1 MRIGELSH
9 RDILSRLRGRGLRL
23 KTGPFVFGIRSPL
36 ATIAENLAIL
46 YADFPLAEADEF
58 ADFHVRIRLSSGL
71 RRFFRTQSVF
81 DLDGVVPFKPLPG
94 RQAFALLEWGM
105 NWCIYSHAHQ
115 YLMIHGAVLERGG
128 HAILFP
134 APSGSGKS
142 TLCAGLMC
150 RGWRLLSDELILI
163 DPATLKIHPLCRPVS
178 LKNRSIDIMRRFAP
192 EAVLTRPIPDTNK
205 GTVAHLRPSP
215 ASVAAMSHCSR
226 IGCVVFPRYC
236 PDSSTRITPLARS
249 EVFMRLVENAFNY
262 SLLGET
268 GFIALGRI
276 VDGVEGVVVEYESLE
291 DIIRALETRFEAIS
305 A

>member
-1 MRIGELSH
+1 MRIGELTQ
-9 RDILSRLRGRGLRL
+9 RDILSRLRSGGLRL
-23 KTGPFVFGIRSPL
+23 RTGPFVFGIRSPL

-46 YADFPLAEADEF
+46 YADFPFAEADEF

-81 DLDGVVPFKPLPG
+81 DVDGIMPFKPLPG

-105 NWCIYSHAHQ
+105 NWCIYSHSHQ
-115 YLMIHGAVLERGG
+115 FLMIHGAVLERGG
-128 HAILFP
+128 QAVLLP

-142 TLCAGLMC
+142 TLCAGMMC

-163 DPATLKIHPLCRPVS
+163 DPATLEIQPLCRPVS
-178 LKNRSIDIMRRFAP
+178 LKNQSIELIRRFAP

-215 ASVAAMSHCSR
+215 ASVAAMNHRSR
-226 IGCVVFPRYC
+226 IGYVIFPRYL
-236 PDSSTRITPLARS
+236 PDSPTRIAPLARS
-249 EVFMRLVENAFNY
+249 EIFMKLVENAFNY

-268 GFIALGRI
+268 GFAALGRI
-276 VDGVEGVVVEYESLE
+276 VDGVEGVVAEYGSLD
-291 DIIRALETRFEAIS
+291 DIIKTLDAHFGASS

>member
-1 MRIGELSH
+1 MRIGELSQ
-9 RDILSRLRGRGLRL
+9 RDILSRLRSEGLRL
-23 KTGPFVFGIRSPL
+23 RTGPFVFGIRSSL

-71 RRFFRTQSVF
+71 RRLFRTQSVF
-81 DLDGVVPFKPLPG
+81 DVDGIVPFKPLPG

-105 NWCIYSHAHQ
+105 NWCIYSHSHQ
-115 YLMIHGAVLERGG
+115 FLMIHGAVLERGG
-128 HAILFP
+128 HAILLP

-142 TLCAGLMC
+142 TLCAGMMC

-163 DPATLKIHPLCRPVS
+163 DPATLEIHPLSRPVS
-178 LKNRSIDIMRRFAP
+178 LKNQSIELIRRFAP

-205 GTVAHLRPSP
+205 GTVAHLRPSL
-215 ASVAAMSHCSR
+215 ASVAAMKPCAR
-226 IGCVVFPRYC
+226 IGCVVFPRYR
-236 PDSSTRITPLARS
+236 PDSPTRLAPLARS

-268 GFIALGRI
+268 GFEALGRI
-276 VDGVEGVVVEYESLE
+276 VDGAEGVVAEYGSLE
-291 DIIRALETRFEAIS
+291 DIIRTLEARFEALP